1 MKALLY
7 LLAWT
12 FVNRFRAQARRLRKP
27 KYLVAAVA
35 GLAYFWFF
43 LLRGLW
49 SNRPPSGNAAEAAWW
64 LGAENRLLLESV
76 GALLLLG
83 TVVLNWLLPSRRAAL
98 EFSEAEVAMLFPAPV
113 SRLTL
118 INYRLLR
125 SQPALI
131 FTGVMMTLFSRQMV
145 PSELAWAHAF
155 GWWALFTAL
164 EFHRLGAAFVRTRW
178 LDRGITPARRR
189 LGVLA
194 ALMGVLAAASV
205 WGWNAYPPLT
215 NDIRAEPERLIEYLR
230 AVAGAGPVFWVLLP
244 FRILFRPLLAADS
257 GSFWL
262 ATVPAAG
269 LLAVLYVWVIR
280 SRVAFE
286 EASIELSRQ
295 RARAMKSAQKGNWHL
310 APAEAKPRRA
320 PFHLAAEGPRWVAYL
335 WKNLIAGRVL
345 SSNRAL
351 LVMGVAIALPV
362 TVITLTD
369 SQGKG
374 LWVLGPLC
382 IGLLMATLF
391 AGPLLLLFDLRQD
404 LPLADV
410 LKTHPIPAWQ
420 MVAGQVAAPALVMW
434 AAQTVL
440 LTVAVVAFGS
450 APERIAEALPL
461 LHRVALALTGIMLLP
476 GINLIS
482 LTLLNGAAITFPSWV
497 RFDPERARSF
507 ETMGQYML
515 VTVGQTLLLGFA
527 LIPAGLVFAV
537 SFLAG
542 RLFLPFALLAPLCG
556 VVTALV
562 LAAEAAAVIR
572 WVGDRFDRLDLS
584 EELIPAGPS

>member
-12 FVNRFRAQARRLRKP
+12 FVNRLRAQVRRLRQP
-27 KYLVAAVA
+27 KYLAAAAA

-43 LLRGLW
+43 LVRGLM
-49 SNRPPSGNAAEAAWW
+49 SHRPPRGDVAEAVGW
-64 LGAENRLLLESV
+64 LGADNRLLVESA
-76 GALLLLG
+76 GALMLLV
-83 TVVLNWLLPSRRAAL
+83 TVVFNWLLPSRRAAL
-98 EFSEAEVAMLFPAPV
+98 EFSEAEVAVLFPAPL

-131 FTGVMMTLFSRQMV
+131 FTGLMMTLFTRHMS
-145 PSELAWAHAF
+145 PSGMAWAHAF
-155 GWWALFTAL
+155 GWWGLFAAL

-178 LDRGITPARRR
+178 LDRGITPTRRR

-194 ALMGVLAAASV
+194 ALVGVLAVATA
-205 WGWNAYPPLT
+205 WGWSAYPPLT
-215 NDIRAEPERLIEYLR
+215 DDIRAEPGRLAEYAR
-230 AVAGAGPVFWVLLP
+230 MVTGAGPVFWLLLP
-244 FRILFRPLLAADS
+244 FRVLFRPLLAADPA
-257 GSFWL
+257 GFWL
-262 ATVPAAG
+262 AAWPTVG
-269 LLAVLYVWVIR
+269 LLAGLYVWVIR

-295 RARAMKSAQKGNWHL
+295 RARAMKSAQRGNWHL
-310 APAEAKPRRA
+310 AQAEAKPRRA
-320 PFHLAAEGPRWVAYL
+320 PFPLAAEGPRWVAYL

-345 SSNRAL
+345 TSSRAL
-351 LVMGVAIALPV
+351 LIMGVAIATPV
-362 TVITLTD
+362 TVLALTN

-374 LWVLGPLC
+374 LWILGPLC
-382 IGLLMATLF
+382 LGLLMATLF

-420 MVAGQVAAPALVMW
+420 MVAGQIAAPALVMW
-434 AAQTVL
+434 AAQAVL
-440 LTVAVVAFGS
+440 LTVAAAAFGS
-450 APERIAEALPL
+450 APDRVVEAFPLP
-461 LHRVALALTGIMLLP
+461 HRVALVVTGVVLAP
-476 GINLIS
+476 TINLIS
-482 LTLLNGAAITFPSWV
+482 LALLNGAAITFPSWV

-515 VTVGQTLLLGFA
+515 VTVGQTLLLGIA

-537 SFLAG
+537 GFLAG
-542 RLFLPFALLAPLCG
+542 RLFLPFPLLAPLCG
-556 VVTALV
+556 VASALV
-562 LAAEAAAVIR
+562 LAAEAAAIIR

-584 EELIPAGPS
+584 EELIPAGRS